1 MTIWRLKWLATAVLG
16 AALAATT
23 PVSAQQSTCT
33 PKEPCNPVYGNW
45 TPPREYQNV
54 HVLPLIFQNIEKET
68 NGAIKWKLIA
78 GGALADGKGTFN
90 AVKDGVMQAG
100 LGIVTYTPNT
110 IPSVYAI
117 YSTVILGHNDVVAAT
132 GAALEVMYLRCP
144 SCLEE
149 FKRNNSV
156 PLGGWTSSAYVLA
169 CTAPIKSPAD
179 LKGKRVRATAGNAEL
194 MKAAGGVPIGVT
206 LVEAVGLLQRGG
218 LDCQHGIYDWLSTFG
233 YADFAKHITDY
244 PLGLSGPAIGFVLN
258 RDTWNKW
265 SREQKEI
272 HVKWAAWM
280 SAKQAIGNFLIAN
293 EETRDK
299 LIKEKGVSLV
309 KVDAKDAKEWERV
322 VAEFR
327 KGDRDRNIA
336 KAKAL
341 GVADPGT
348 IIDDY
353 ERSIEKWRGRSKEI
367 GRDID
372 KFTDVL
378 VREVY
383 SKIDLNRL

>member
-1 MTIWRLKWLATAVLG
+1 MTERHMRWLATAALG
-16 AALAATT
+16 AALAAAT
-23 PVSAQQSTCT
+23 PASA
-33 PKEPCNPVYGNW
+33 EELIYGNW
-45 TPPREYQNV
+45 TVPREYQNV
-54 HVLPLIFQNIEKET
+54 HVMPHIFANIEKET
-68 NGAIKWKLIA
+68 KGAIKWKLIA
-78 GGALADGKGTFN
+78 GGQIADGKGTFA
-90 AVKDGVMQAG
+90 AVKDGLMQAG
-100 LGIVTYTPNT
+100 LGIVTYAPNT

-132 GAALEVMYLRCP
+132 GAALEVIYLRCP
-144 SCLEE
+144 SCLAE

-194 MKAAGGVPIGVT
+194 MKAAGGVPVGVT

-218 LDCQHGIYDWLSTFG
+218 LDCQHGIYDWLATFG

-258 RDTWNKW
+258 RDTWMKW
-265 SREQKEI
+265 TPEQKQI

-293 EETRDK
+293 EETRDR
-299 LIKEKGVSLV
+299 LIKEKGVSMV
-309 KVDAKDAKEWERV
+309 KVSEADAKAWERV
-322 VAEFR
+322 IADFR
-327 KGDRDRNIA
+327 KGDRDRNVA

-341 GVADPGT
+341 GVADPGA

-353 ERSIEKWRGRSKEI
+353 EKSIEKWRPISKQV

-372 KFTDVL
+372 KFAEVL
-378 VREVY
+378 TREVF
-383 SKIDLNRL
+383 SKIDLSKL